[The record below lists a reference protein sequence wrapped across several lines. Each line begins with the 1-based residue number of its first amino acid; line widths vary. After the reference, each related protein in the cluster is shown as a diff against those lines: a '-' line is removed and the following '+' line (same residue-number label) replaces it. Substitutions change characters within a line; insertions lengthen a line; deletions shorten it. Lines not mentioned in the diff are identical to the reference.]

1 MALRR
6 TSSHNLNS
14 NSSRSHLIIS
24 INLEV
29 TLKDSQEK
37 AISRINLVDLAG
49 SERVK
54 ATGAQLDMIKE
65 AAAINQ
71 SLSCLQDVM
80 KKLSANS
87 NTNSTENNQNNN
99 SNVNIAYRSNK
110 LTHFMSDSLGGNAKS
125 LMIIN
130 INPYSIG
137 NFETQSSLVYAS
149 KVKNIKN
156 NV

>member
-1 MALRR
+1 MKNALIREFITEKDALKVYRQALALRR

-29 TLKDSQEK
+29 TLKDTQEK

-80 KKLSANS
+80 KKLANS
-87 NTNSTENNQNNN
+87 DNN
-99 SNVNIAYRSNK
+99 NVNIAYRSNK
-110 LTHFMSDSLGGNAKS
+110 LTHFMSDSLGGNSKS

-130 INPYSIG
+130 INPHSVS
-137 NFETQSSLVYAS
+137 NFETQSSLV
-149 KVKNIKN
+149 
-156 NV
+156 